1 MGLTPGD
8 IVFSIAGRDSGGYF
22 VVVDADDSFAMICD
36 GKSRK
41 TDKPKRKKIKHLK
54 TDCGRSEFIAEKLS
68 RGETV
73 TNRELKR
80 ELNRIQSIN
89 L

>member
-8 IVFSIAGRDSGGYF
+8 IVYSIAGRDSGGYF

-54 TDCGRSEFIAEKLS
+54 TDCARSEFIAEKLS

>member
-8 IVFSIAGRDSGGYF
+8 IVYSIAGRDSGGYF

-68 RGETV
+68 NGETV

>member
-8 IVFSIAGRDSGGYF
+8 IAYSIAGRDSGGYF

-68 RGETV
+68 RGENV
-73 TNRELKR
+73 TNREIKR